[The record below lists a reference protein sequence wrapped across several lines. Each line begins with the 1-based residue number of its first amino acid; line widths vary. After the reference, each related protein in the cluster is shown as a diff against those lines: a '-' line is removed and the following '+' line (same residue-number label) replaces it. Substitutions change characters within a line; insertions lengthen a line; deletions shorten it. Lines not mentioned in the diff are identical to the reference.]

1 MENSASNVVYNRQKG
16 LLTNAEKASPLGYYF
31 AIFIIALVAGIYLL
45 VQFAGLTSDSQEILM
60 AVSDALLIVG
70 TVMFLGTSLY
80 GYVKAKNLRIQDSMF
95 AFSMTSL
102 SFFIAGLVWAYYN
115 IFTNTQAP
123 FPSMADVFFLV
134 GSLALIAGIYSAT
147 KAVSETTGLKVEL
160 NVVIIFLAVVATAA
174 IVGTYASF
182 TDILRN
188 GMTPVAFISIAYPS
202 LDIICLALVGNLILI
217 SLGRSVFESQV
228 VIALGTIILS
238 ISHIYFSVTAAMGFA
253 RYDPLAVTLYAVSY
267 MLFAIGISRYVDLTK
282 YDIIMDRISKL
293 SKIQQK

>member
-1 MENSASNVVYNRQKG
+1 MENSTSNAVYSKQRG

-45 VQFAGLTSDSQEILM
+45 VEFGGLTSDTQDILM

-80 GYVKAKNLRIQDSMF
+80 GYIKAKNLLIQDAMF

-115 IFTNTQAP
+115 LFNHVQAP

-147 KAVSETTGLKVEL
+147 KAISETTGIKVEL
-160 NVVIIFLAVVATAA
+160 NVVIIFLAVVATAS

-202 LDIICLALVGNLILI
+202 LDIISLALVGNLILI

-228 VIALGTIILS
+228 VIALGTFILAL
-238 ISHIYFSVTAAMGFA
+238 SHIYFSVTASIGYA

-282 YDIIMDRISKL
+282 FDILMDRISK
-293 SKIQQK
+293 IAHMQQK

>member
-1 MENSASNVVYNRQKG
+1 VYNKQKG
-16 LLTNAEKASPLGYYF
+16 LFMNAEKASPLGYYF
-31 AIFIIALVAGIYLL
+31 TIVIIALVAGIYLL
-45 VQFAGLTSDSQEILM
+45 VEFGGLTSNTQDILV
-60 AVSDALLIVG
+60 AVSDSLLIIG
-70 TVMFLGTSLY
+70 TAMFLGTSLY

-115 IFTNTQAP
+115 LFNHTQAP
-123 FPSMADVFFLV
+123 FPSLADVFFLV
-134 GSLALIAGIYSAT
+134 GSLALVAAIYSAT

-160 NVVIIFLAVVATAA
+160 NVVIIFLAVVATAG

-182 TDILRN
+182 TDLLKN

-228 VIALGTIILS
+228 VIALGTLILS
-238 ISHIYFSVTAAMGFA
+238 ISHIYFSITASIGYV

-267 MLFAIGISRYVDLTK
+267 MLLAIGISRYVDLTK
-282 YDIIMDRISKL
+282 FDIIMDRIAKL
-293 SKIQQK
+293 SHMQQK